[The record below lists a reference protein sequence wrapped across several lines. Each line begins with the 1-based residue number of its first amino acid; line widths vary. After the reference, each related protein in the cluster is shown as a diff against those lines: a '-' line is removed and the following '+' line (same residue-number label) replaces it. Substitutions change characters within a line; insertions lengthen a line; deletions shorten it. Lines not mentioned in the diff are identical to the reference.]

1 MVDHSELGAFPGESG
16 TLDVDKGLKS
26 PLRGGIIMP
35 LPPTVGEESGED
47 CSARV
52 E

>member
-1 MVDHSELGAFPGESG
+1 MADHSELAGFPGESG
-16 TLDVDKGLKS
+16 MLDVDKVLNG

-47 CSARV
+47 CSAKV